1 MIKMSY
7 VYTNKTVQK
16 RSHHILQY
24 AIQNCIS

>member
-16 RSHHILQY
+16 RSHHIL
-24 AIQNCIS
+24 